1 MKQQFDF
8 FFYWIYSF
16 FSEFQIMINP
26 QKKPTSPEKKSM
38 KNLKKFLPK
47 LSSMAK
53 KEGLIE
59 GKPDADKPREA
70 IKVDTILSVFK
81 DEKVKIKV

>member
-1 MKQQFDF
+1 MIHQLSVFLHWIY
-8 FFYWIYSF
+8 FFY
-16 FSEFQIMINP
+16 SEFQIMINP

-38 KNLKKFLPK
+38 KSLKKFLPK

-59 GKPDADKPREA
+59 DKKDADKPHEA

-81 DEKVKIKV
+81 DEQVKI